1 MNILTY
7 LDFEL
12 IKLLYKEN
20 TLSQRAISKRLN
32 CSLGKTNE
40 TIKNLKELEYI
51 NDDNSLTDLGID
63 LIKKNKS
70 AVILAA
76 GQGIRMI
83 PINNNVPKA
92 MLEINDEILIE
103 RLIRQLIEAHIN
115 DITIVVGFMKEEFDY
130 LIDKYNVKLVVNRE
144 YQEKNNLHSLNLV
157 KDKISNTYIIP
168 GDLYFYENPF
178 LNNEIQSWY
187 MLENRISKHSNVTC
201 NNKNEIVKV
210 KDDGLKMIGLSFI
223 NQHDSLYLKERL
235 ECLDDGMHD
244 SCFWEETLYQKNK
257 MFIYGKIVD
266 TNYVDEINTYEELRN
281 VDDHSTHLNNETL
294 SLIAGV
300 FKINVEQIKNIK
312 SLKKGMTNRSFLFEI
327 NQDKYI
333 MRIPGEGT
341 DQLINRKEEYEVY
354 QVIKD
359 LNISDEVIYMNPQNG
374 YKITKYLNDTRVCN
388 QDDQEDLRKC
398 MKLLKY
404 FHQQNLKVDHEF
416 NIFEKI
422 DFYEKLRGPK
432 SLYKDYNQTKEKV
445 FSLKNIIEKM
455 PKEWRLCHI
464 DANCDNFLFYKEN
477 EEEKI
482 KLIDWEYA
490 AMQDIHLDIA
500 MFCIYS
506 MYNRQQVDNLIDIY
520 FENKCDQQTRI
531 KIYCYISMCGLL
543 WSNWCEYKYTLGVEF
558 GEYSLAQYRFAK
570 DYYKIV
576 MEEMEN
582 IEKCVK

>member
-1 MNILTY
+1 MNTLTY

-20 TLSQRAISKRLN
+20 NLSQRMISKRLN
-32 CSLGKTNE
+32 CSLGKVNE
-40 TIKNLKELEYI
+40 TLKKLKELNYLNE
-51 NDDNSLTDLGID
+51 DNSLTNLGMN
-63 LIKKNKS
+63 LIKKDKS
-70 AVILAA
+70 AIILAA

-92 MLEINDEILIE
+92 MLEINGEILIE
-103 RLIRQLIEAHIN
+103 RIIRQLLEANIH

-130 LIDKYNVKLVVNRE
+130 LIDQYYVKLVVNRE
-144 YQEKNNLHSLNLV
+144 YQEKNNLHSLNIV
-157 KDKISNTYIIP
+157 KDKINNTYIIP

-178 LNNEIQSWY
+178 LDNEIQSWY

-201 NNKNEIVKV
+201 NTKNEIIKT
-210 KDDGLKMIGLSFI
+210 KKDGLKLIGLSFI
-223 NQHDSLYLKERL
+223 NSQDASYLKEHL
-235 ECLDDGMHD
+235 EHLDDGMHD
-244 SCFWEETLYQKNK
+244 SLFWEEALYQKNK

-294 SLIAGV
+294 SLIADV

-327 NQDKYI
+327 NQDKCI

-398 MKLLKY
+398 MQLLKY
-404 FHQQNLKVDHEF
+404 FHQQDLKVDHEF
-416 NIFEKI
+416 NVFEKI

-432 SLYKDYNQTKEKV
+432 SLYKDYDQTKEKV

-520 FENKCDQQTRI
+520 FENKCNQQTRI

-558 GEYSLAQYRFAK
+558 GKYSLAQYRFAK
-570 DYYKIV
+570 DYYNIV
-576 MEEMEN
+576 IEEMEN
-582 IEKCVK
+582 MK

>member
-1 MNILTY
+1 MNILKY
-7 LDFEL
+7 IDYEFV
-12 IKLLYKEN
+12 KLLYKRSE
-20 TLSQRAISKRLN
+20 LSQRNISKILN

-40 TIKNLKELEYI
+40 TLKILKELKYI
-51 NDDNSLTDLGID
+51 NKDNTLTKLGTN

-70 AVILAA
+70 AIILAA

-92 MLEINDEILIE
+92 MLEINGEILIE
-103 RLIRQLIEAHIN
+103 RIIKQLLEADIH

-130 LIDKYNVKLVVNRE
+130 LIDRYHVRLVVNRE
-144 YQEKNNLHSLNLV
+144 YQEKNNLHSLNIV

-178 LNNEIQSWY
+178 LDNEIQSWY
-187 MLENRISKHSNVTC
+187 MLENRISKHSNVLC
-201 NNKNEIVKV
+201 NTKNEIIKT
-210 KDDGLKMIGLSFI
+210 KKDGLKMIGLAFI
-223 NQHDSLYLKERL
+223 NNQDSSYLKKRL
-235 ECLDDGMHD
+235 EYLDDGMHD

-281 VDDHSTHLNNETL
+281 IDDHSAHLNNDTL
-294 SLIAGV
+294 SLIANV
-300 FKINVEQIKNIK
+300 FETNIEQIKNIK

-341 DQLINRKEEYEVY
+341 DQLINRKEEYKVY

-388 QDDQEDLRKC
+388 QENQEDLKKC

-404 FHQQNLKVDHEF
+404 FHQQDLKVDHEF
-416 NIFEKI
+416 DVFEKI

-482 KLIDWEYA
+482 KLIDWEYS
-490 AMQDIHLDIA
+490 AMQDTHLDIA

-520 FENKCDQQTRI
+520 FEDKCEQQTRI

-570 DYYKIV
+570 DYYNIV
-576 MEEMEN
+576 MEEMGS
-582 IEKCVK
+582 IK

>member
-1 MNILTY
+1 MNTFTY

-20 TLSQRAISKRLN
+20 NLSQRMISKRLN
-32 CSLGKTNE
+32 CSLGKVNE
-40 TIKNLKELEYI
+40 TLKKLKELNYLNE
-51 NDDNSLTDLGID
+51 DNSLTNLGMN
-63 LIKKNKS
+63 LIKKDKS
-70 AVILAA
+70 AIILAA

-92 MLEINDEILIE
+92 MLEINGEILIE
-103 RLIRQLIEAHIN
+103 RIIRQLLEANIH

-130 LIDKYNVKLVVNRE
+130 LIDQYHVKLVVNRE
-144 YQEKNNLHSLNLV
+144 YQEKNNLHSLNIV
-157 KDKISNTYIIP
+157 KDKINNTYIIP

-178 LNNEIQSWY
+178 LDNEIQSWY

-201 NNKNEIVKV
+201 NTKNEIIKT
-210 KDDGLKMIGLSFI
+210 KKDGLKLIGLSFI
-223 NQHDSLYLKERL
+223 NNQDASYLKEHLEHLDDGIHDSL
-235 ECLDDGMHD
+235 
-244 SCFWEETLYQKNK
+244 FWEEALYQKNK

-294 SLIAGV
+294 SLIADV

-398 MKLLKY
+398 MQLLKIGRA
-404 FHQQNLKVDHEF
+404 HV
-416 NIFEKI
+416 
-422 DFYEKLRGPK
+422 
-432 SLYKDYNQTKEKV
+432 
-445 FSLKNIIEKM
+445 
-455 PKEWRLCHI
+455 
-464 DANCDNFLFYKEN
+464 
-477 EEEKI
+477 
-482 KLIDWEYA
+482 
-490 AMQDIHLDIA
+490 
-500 MFCIYS
+500 
-506 MYNRQQVDNLIDIY
+506 
-520 FENKCDQQTRI
+520 
-531 KIYCYISMCGLL
+531 
-543 WSNWCEYKYTLGVEF
+543 
-558 GEYSLAQYRFAK
+558 
-570 DYYKIV
+570 
-576 MEEMEN
+576 
-582 IEKCVK
+582 

>member
-1 MNILTY
+1 MNVLKYIDY
-7 LDFEL
+7 EF
-12 IKLLYKEN
+12 IKLLYKRSE
-20 TLSQRAISKRLN
+20 LSQRNISKILN

-40 TIKNLKELEYI
+40 TLKILKELNYLNE
-51 NDDNSLTDLGID
+51 DNSLTNLGTN

-70 AVILAA
+70 AIILAA

-92 MLEINDEILIE
+92 MLEINGEILIE
-103 RLIRQLIEAHIN
+103 RIIKQLLEADIY

-130 LIDKYNVKLVVNRE
+130 LIDRYHVRLVVNRE
-144 YQEKNNLHSLNLV
+144 YQEKNNLHSLNIV

-178 LNNEIQSWY
+178 LDNEIQSWY
-187 MLENRISKHSNVTC
+187 MLENRISKHSNVLC
-201 NNKNEIVKV
+201 NTKNEIIKT
-210 KDDGLKMIGLSFI
+210 KKDGLKMIGLAFI
-223 NQHDSLYLKERL
+223 NNQDSSYLKKRL
-235 ECLDDGMHD
+235 EYLDDGMHD
-244 SCFWEETLYQKNK
+244 SYFWEETLYQKNK

-281 VDDHSTHLNNETL
+281 IDDHSAHLNNDTL
-294 SLIAGV
+294 SLIANV
-300 FKINVEQIKNIK
+300 FETNIEQIKNIK

-341 DQLINRKEEYEVY
+341 DRLINRQEEYKVY

-388 QDDQEDLRKC
+388 QENQEDLKKC

-404 FHQQNLKVDHEF
+404 FHQQDLKVDHEF
-416 NIFEKI
+416 DVFEKI
-422 DFYEKLRGPK
+422 GFYEKLRGPK

-482 KLIDWEYA
+482 KLIDWEYS
-490 AMQDIHLDIA
+490 AMQDTHLDIA

-520 FENKCDQQTRI
+520 FEDKCDQQTRI

-570 DYYKIV
+570 DYYNIV
-576 MEEMEN
+576 IEEIGNM
-582 IEKCVK
+582 K

>member
-1 MNILTY
+1 MNVLKYIDY
-7 LDFEL
+7 EF
-12 IKLLYKEN
+12 IKLLYKRSE
-20 TLSQRAISKRLN
+20 LSQRNISKILN

-40 TIKNLKELEYI
+40 TLKILKELNYLNE
-51 NDDNSLTDLGID
+51 DNSLTNLGTN

-70 AVILAA
+70 AIILAA

-92 MLEINDEILIE
+92 MLEINGEILIE
-103 RLIRQLIEAHIN
+103 RIIKQLLEADIY

-130 LIDKYNVKLVVNRE
+130 LIDRYHVRLVVNRE
-144 YQEKNNLHSLNLV
+144 YQEKNNLHSLNIV

-178 LNNEIQSWY
+178 LDNEIQSWY
-187 MLENRISKHSNVTC
+187 MLENRISKHSNVLC
-201 NNKNEIVKV
+201 NTKNEIIKT
-210 KDDGLKMIGLSFI
+210 KKDGLKMIGLAFI
-223 NQHDSLYLKERL
+223 NNQDSSYLKKRL
-235 ECLDDGMHD
+235 EYLDDGMHD
-244 SCFWEETLYQKNK
+244 SYFWEETLYQKNK

-281 VDDHSTHLNNETL
+281 IDDHSAHLNNDTL
-294 SLIAGV
+294 SLIANV
-300 FKINVEQIKNIK
+300 FETNIEQIKNIK

-341 DQLINRKEEYEVY
+341 DRLINRQEEYKVY

-388 QDDQEDLRKC
+388 QENQEDLKKC

-404 FHQQNLKVDHEF
+404 FHQQDLKVDHEF
-416 NIFEKI
+416 DVFEKI
-422 DFYEKLRGPK
+422 GFYEKLRGPK

-482 KLIDWEYA
+482 KLIDWEYS
-490 AMQDIHLDIA
+490 AMQDTHLDIA

-520 FENKCDQQTRI
+520 FEDKCDQQTRI

-570 DYYKIV
+570 DYYNIV
-576 MEEMEN
+576 IEEMGN
-582 IEKCVK
+582 MK

>member
-1 MNILTY
+1 MNTFTY

-20 TLSQRAISKRLN
+20 NLSQRMISKRLN
-32 CSLGKTNE
+32 CSLGKVNE
-40 TIKNLKELEYI
+40 TLKKLKELNYLNE
-51 NDDNSLTDLGID
+51 DNSLTNLGMN
-63 LIKKNKS
+63 LIKKDKS
-70 AVILAA
+70 AIILAA

-92 MLEINDEILIE
+92 MLEINGEILIE
-103 RLIRQLIEAHIN
+103 RIIRQLLEANIH

-130 LIDKYNVKLVVNRE
+130 LIDQYHVKLVVNRE
-144 YQEKNNLHSLNLV
+144 YQEKNNLHSLKIV
-157 KDKISNTYIIP
+157 KDKINNTYIIP

-178 LNNEIQSWY
+178 LDNEIQSWY

-201 NNKNEIVKV
+201 NTKNEIIKT
-210 KDDGLKMIGLSFI
+210 KKDGLKLIGLSFI
-223 NQHDSLYLKERL
+223 NNQDASYLKEHL
-235 ECLDDGMHD
+235 EHLDDGMHD
-244 SCFWEETLYQKNK
+244 SLFWEEALYQKNK

-294 SLIAGV
+294 SLIADV

-398 MKLLKY
+398 MQLLKY
-404 FHQQNLKVDHEF
+404 FHQQDLKVDHEF
-416 NIFEKI
+416 NVFEKI

-432 SLYKDYNQTKEKV
+432 SLYKDYDQTKEKI

-558 GEYSLAQYRFAK
+558 GKYSLAQYRFAK
-570 DYYKIV
+570 DYYNIV
-576 MEEMEN
+576 IEEMEN
-582 IEKCVK
+582 MK